1 MSNTQRIFSLSYRLS
16 RSAPAAG
23 KDTVAVG
30 ERACIVAC
38 ASGPPSN
45 NKECAKL
52 LAGVETEAVKKLQ
65 PSK

>member
-30 ERACIVAC
+30 ERACIVV
-38 ASGPPSN
+38 S
-45 NKECAKL
+45 L
-52 LAGVETEAVKKLQ
+52 LEEETVKQKVG
-65 PSK
+65 